1 MGPDAYRAVTE
12 MYLVAGHYEGNATL
26 TTDDGLAL
34 SWKVEPEAIDWAH
47 YRANAAPPPVP
58 DAAEVRVADA
68 WNSKGP
74 VYTPR
79 PGEPVP
85 EVAGAKCP
93 EPLPETLPV
102 GTRAKGFDGT
112 EWIAMSDVTWD
123 GATAKRY
130 TGEWRIAGE
139 DEYSLHGIDQDCI
152 DWEHWRVTPPSAP
165 VGRADD
171 EVGFYLRCH
180 EESGHFTPWSKLAP
194 SERLAWQAAF
204 AAGSASSVS
213 RERVKGCAEKL
224 TKAKELSVLIR
235 SFFKGSDFPAY
246 HGSACQL
253 DAALATIESELRR
266 LSDGDAS
273 RVGGKETK

>member
-1 MGPDAYRAVTE
+1 
-12 MYLVAGHYEGNATL
+12 
-26 TTDDGLAL
+26 
-34 SWKVEPEAIDWAH
+34 
-47 YRANAAPPPVP
+47 
-58 DAAEVRVADA
+58 
-68 WNSKGP
+68 
-74 VYTPR
+74 
-79 PGEPVP
+79 
-85 EVAGAKCP
+85 
-93 EPLPETLPV
+93 
-102 GTRAKGFDGT
+102 
-112 EWIAMSDVTWD
+112 MSDVTWD

-213 RERVKGCAEKL
+213 RERVRYVAER
-224 TKAKELSVLIR
+224 VGR
-235 SFFKGSDFPAY
+235 
-246 HGSACQL
+246 
-253 DAALATIESELRR
+253 LARDPGGATLGRATLLAIESELRR
-266 LSDGDAS
+266 LCDGLA
-273 RVGGKETK
+273 